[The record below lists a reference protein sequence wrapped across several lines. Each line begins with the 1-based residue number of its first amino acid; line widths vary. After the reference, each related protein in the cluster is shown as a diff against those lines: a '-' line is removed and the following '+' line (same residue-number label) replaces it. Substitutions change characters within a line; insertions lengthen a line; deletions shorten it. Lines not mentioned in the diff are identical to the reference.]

1 MTLYSKLGQSLGI
14 GTGGI
19 YSAIP
24 SSISGGNGITN
35 ESIIEQTYCPEN
47 LPYPLFA
54 KEGGIPPFCLR
65 PRAVSDPEG
74 KGREGGI
81 YSNV

>member
-1 MTLYSKLGQSLGI
+1 MLKITNHVFSRCGSSLNYVG
-14 GTGGI
+14 
-19 YSAIP
+19 SAP
-24 SSISGGNGITN
+24 RDVVTN

-54 KEGGIPPFCLR
+54 CPKTGKRYQRGGIPPFC
-65 PRAVSDPEG
+65 
-74 KGREGGI
+74 KGRGGGI